1 MGYTYAI
8 MPDKMFEDRFEEF
21 VTLGTPRSDVEE
33 MRKRITDMWADARG
47 AGLTNGQHSR
57 RAMQNPAACTSHPSR
72 MAARNF
78 HALRMTQGFERSKT
92 R

>member
-47 AGLTNGQHSR
+47 LD
-57 RAMQNPAACTSHPSR
+57 
-72 MAARNF
+72 
-78 HALRMTQGFERSKT
+78 LRMVST
-92 R
+92 RGELCRIRPLVPRIPRVWLREISMPCE